1 MGVSFIFFSMEIKSI
16 TIGISEWLENVI
28 ASALP
33 KVSISPNGTI
43 GKMMNGFFGI
53 DLSTY
58 NVWKELGF
66 LAQPMLQNFVAPT
79 IEKYL
84 TMIPEEQREKAIM
97 SLVDAMIDKAEK
109 DGYVNVFGIQL
120 GKNAFQGLK
129 DILQN
134 I

>member
-1 MGVSFIFFSMEIKSI
+1 MEIKSI
-16 TIGISEWLENVI
+16 TTGISEWLENVI

>member
-1 MGVSFIFFSMEIKSI
+1 MFQGEMKIESV

-33 KVSISPNGTI
+33 KVTISPNGTI

-66 LAQPMLQNFVAPT
+66 LAQPMIQNFVAPA
-79 IEKYL
+79 IGKYL
-84 TMIPEEQREKAIM
+84 AMIPEDKLEDAVM
-97 SLVDAMIDKAEK
+97 GMVDAMIVQAEK
-109 DGYVNVFGIQL
+109 NGYVNVFGIQL
-120 GKNAFQGLK
+120 GKNAFEGLK
-129 DILQN
+129 DILKKKV
-134 I
+134 

>member
-1 MGVSFIFFSMEIKSI
+1 MEIKSI

-66 LAQPMLQNFVAPT
+66 LVQPMLQNFVAPT

-84 TMIPEEQREKAIM
+84 SMIPEEQREQAIM
-97 SLVDAMIDKAEK
+97 SLVDAMILQAEK
-109 DGYVNVFGIQL
+109 NRYVNVFGIQL
-120 GKNAFQGLK
+120 GKDAFQGLK

-134 I
+134 K

>member
-1 MGVSFIFFSMEIKSI
+1 MKIESI
-16 TIGISEWLENVI
+16 TTGISEWLENVI

-33 KVSISPNGTI
+33 KVSINPSGTI

-66 LAQPMLQNFVAPT
+66 LAQPMIQNFVAPA
-79 IEKYL
+79 IRKYL
-84 TMIPEEQREKAIM
+84 AMIPEEKLEEAVM
-97 SLVDAMIDKAEK
+97 SLVDAMIAQAEK
-109 DGYVNVFGIQL
+109 NGYVNVFGIQL

-129 DILQN
+129 DILN
-134 I
+134 EKI

>member
-1 MGVSFIFFSMEIKSI
+1 MKTENI

-33 KVSISPNGTI
+33 KVSINPNGTI

-66 LAQPMLQNFVAPT
+66 LAQPMIQNFVAPA
-79 IEKYL
+79 IGKYL
-84 TMIPEEQREKAIM
+84 AMIPEDKLEEAVM
-97 SLVDAMIDKAEK
+97 SLVDAMIAQAEK
-109 DGYVNVFGIQL
+109 NGYVNVFGIQL

-129 DILQN
+129 DILEKKV
-134 I
+134 

>member
-1 MGVSFIFFSMEIKSI
+1 MKIESI

-33 KVSISPNGTI
+33 KININPNGGI
-43 GKMMNGFFGI
+43 GKVMSGFFGI

-66 LAQPMLQNFVAPT
+66 LAQPMIQNFVAPAL
-79 IEKYL
+79 EKYL
-84 TMIPEEQREKAIM
+84 VMIPEEQREDAIM
-97 SLVDAMIDKAEK
+97 SMVDAMIAQAEK
-109 DGYVNVFGIQL
+109 NGYVNVFGIQL

-129 DILQN
+129 DILEKKV
-134 I
+134 

>member
-1 MGVSFIFFSMEIKSI
+1 MKIESI

-33 KVSISPNGTI
+33 KVNINPNGGI
-43 GKMMNGFFGI
+43 GKVMSGFFGI

-66 LAQPMLQNFVAPT
+66 LAQPMIQNFVAPA
-79 IEKYL
+79 IGKYL
-84 TMIPEEQREKAIM
+84 AMIPEDKLEDAVIGM
-97 SLVDAMIDKAEK
+97 VDAMIAQAEK
-109 DGYVNVFGIQL
+109 NGYVNVFGIQL

-129 DILQN
+129 DILTEKM
-134 I
+134 

>member
-1 MGVSFIFFSMEIKSI
+1 MKTESI

-33 KVSISPNGTI
+33 KVQITSSSGI
-43 GKMMNGFFGI
+43 GKAMTGLFGI
-53 DLSTY
+53 DLSNY

-66 LAQPMLQNFVAPT
+66 LVRPMLQNFVAPSV
-79 IEKYL
+79 EKYL
-84 TMIPEEQREKAIM
+84 SLIPEEQREKAVM
-97 SLVDAMIDKAEK
+97 SLVDAMIDKADK

-134 I
+134 K

>member
-1 MGVSFIFFSMEIKSI
+1 MKTENI

-33 KVSISPNGTI
+33 KVTINPSGTI

-53 DLSTY
+53 DLSSY

-66 LAQPMLQNFVAPT
+66 LAQPMIQNFVAPA
-79 IEKYL
+79 IGKYL
-84 TMIPEEQREKAIM
+84 AMIPEEKLEEAVM
-97 SLVDAMIDKAEK
+97 SLVDAMIAQAEK
-109 DGYVNVFGIQL
+109 NGYVNVFGIQL

-129 DILQN
+129 DILN
-134 I
+134 EKI

>member
-1 MGVSFIFFSMEIKSI
+1 MEIKSI
-16 TIGISEWLENVI
+16 TTGISEWLENVI

-53 DLSTY
+53 DLATY

-84 TMIPEEQREKAIM
+84 SMIPEDQREQAIM
-97 SLVDAMIDKAEK
+97 SLVDAMIQQAEK
-109 DGYVNVFGIQL
+109 NGYVNVFGIQL

-129 DILQN
+129 DILN
-134 I
+134 EKI

>member
-1 MGVSFIFFSMEIKSI
+1 MKTENI

-33 KVSISPNGTI
+33 KVSINPNGTI

-79 IEKYL
+79 IGKYL
-84 TMIPEEQREKAIM
+84 SMIPEEKLEEAVM
-97 SLVDAMIDKAEK
+97 SLVDAMIEQTEK
-109 DGYVNVFGIQL
+109 NGYVNVFGFKL
-120 GKNAFQGLK
+120 GKNVFQGLK
-129 DILQN
+129 DILQEKMQDYE
-134 I
+134 

>member
-1 MGVSFIFFSMEIKSI
+1 MKIEGI

-33 KVSISPNGTI
+33 KVTINPSGGI
-43 GKMMNGFFGI
+43 GKVMNGFFGI

-66 LAQPMLQNFVAPT
+66 LAQPMIQNFVAPA
-79 IEKYL
+79 IGKYL
-84 TMIPEEQREKAIM
+84 AMIPEDKLEEAVM
-97 SLVDAMIDKAEK
+97 SLVDAMIAQAEK
-109 DGYVNVFGIQL
+109 NGYVNVFGIQL

-129 DILQN
+129 DILEKKV
-134 I
+134 

>member
-1 MGVSFIFFSMEIKSI
+1 MEIKSI

-66 LAQPMLQNFVAPT
+66 LTQPVLQNFVAPT

-84 TMIPEEQREKAIM
+84 SMIPEEQREKAVM
-97 SLVDAMIDKAEK
+97 SLVDAMIEQTEK
-109 DGYVNVFGIQL
+109 NGYVNVFGFKL
-120 GKNAFQGLK
+120 GKNVFQGLK

-134 I
+134 K

>member
-1 MGVSFIFFSMEIKSI
+1 MKIEGI

-43 GKMMNGFFGI
+43 GKVMNGFFGI

-66 LAQPMLQNFVAPT
+66 LAQPMIQNFVAPA
-79 IEKYL
+79 IGKYL
-84 TMIPEEQREKAIM
+84 AMIPEEKLEEAVM
-97 SLVDAMIDKAEK
+97 SLVDAMIDQAEK
-109 DGYVNVFGIQL
+109 NGYVNVFGIQL

-129 DILQN
+129 DILEKKV
-134 I
+134 

>member
-1 MGVSFIFFSMEIKSI
+1 MKIEGI

-33 KVSISPNGTI
+33 KVTINPSGTI

-66 LAQPMLQNFVAPT
+66 LAQPMIQNFVAPA
-79 IEKYL
+79 IGKYL
-84 TMIPEEQREKAIM
+84 AMIPEDKLEDAVM
-97 SLVDAMIDKAEK
+97 SLVDAMIAQAEK
-109 DGYVNVFGIQL
+109 NGYVNVFGIQL
-120 GKNAFQGLK
+120 GKNVFQGLK
-129 DILQN
+129 DILTEKM
-134 I
+134 

>member
-1 MGVSFIFFSMEIKSI
+1 MEIENI
-16 TIGISEWLENVI
+16 TTGISEWLENVI

-66 LAQPMLQNFVAPT
+66 LAQPMIQNFVAPAL
-79 IEKYL
+79 EKYL
-84 TMIPEEQREKAIM
+84 VMIPEEQREKAVM
-97 SLVDAMIDKAEK
+97 SLVDAMIAQAEK
-109 DGYVNVFGIQL
+109 NGYVNVFGIQL

-129 DILQN
+129 DILQT

>member
-1 MGVSFIFFSMEIKSI
+1 
-16 TIGISEWLENVI
+16 
-28 ASALP
+28 
-33 KVSISPNGTI
+33 
-43 GKMMNGFFGI
+43 MNGFFGI

-84 TMIPEEQREKAIM
+84 TMIPEEQREKAVM

>member
-1 MGVSFIFFSMEIKSI
+1 MKIESI

-53 DLSTY
+53 DLASY

-66 LAQPMLQNFVAPT
+66 LAQPMLQNFVSPT

-84 TMIPEEQREKAIM
+84 SMIPEEKLEDAVM
-97 SLVDAMIDKAEK
+97 SLVDAMIAQAEK
-109 DGYVNVFGIQL
+109 NGYVNVFGIQL

-129 DILQN
+129 DILN
-134 I
+134 EKL

>member
-1 MGVSFIFFSMEIKSI
+1 MKIESV

-33 KVSISPNGTI
+33 KVAISPNGTI
-43 GKMMNGFFGI
+43 GKVMNGFFGI

-66 LAQPMLQNFVAPT
+66 LAQPMLQNFVTPA
-79 IEKYL
+79 IGKYL
-84 TMIPEEQREKAIM
+84 AMIPEEKLEEAVM
-97 SLVDAMIDKAEK
+97 SLVDAMIDQAEK
-109 DGYVNVFGIQL
+109 NGYVNVFGIQL

-129 DILQN
+129 DILEKKV
-134 I
+134 

>member
-1 MGVSFIFFSMEIKSI
+1 MKTENII
-16 TIGISEWLENVI
+16 IGISEWLENVI

-33 KVSISPNGTI
+33 KVTINPNGTI

-66 LAQPMLQNFVAPT
+66 LAQPMIQNFVAPA
-79 IEKYL
+79 IGKYL
-84 TMIPEEQREKAIM
+84 AMIPEEKLEEAVM
-97 SLVDAMIDKAEK
+97 SLVDAMIAQAEK
-109 DGYVNVFGIQL
+109 NGYVNVFGIQL

-129 DILQN
+129 DILEKKV
-134 I
+134 

>member
-1 MGVSFIFFSMEIKSI
+1 MKIEGI

-43 GKMMNGFFGI
+43 GKVMNGFFGI

-66 LAQPMLQNFVAPT
+66 LAQPMIQNFVSPALS
-79 IEKYL
+79 KYL
-84 TMIPEEQREKAIM
+84 AMIPEEKLEEAVM
-97 SLVDAMIDKAEK
+97 SLVDAMIDQAEK
-109 DGYVNVFGIQL
+109 NGYVNVFGIQL

-129 DILQN
+129 DILEKKV
-134 I
+134 

>member
-1 MGVSFIFFSMEIKSI
+1 MEIKSI

-33 KVSISPNGTI
+33 KININPNGGI
-43 GKMMNGFFGI
+43 GKVMSGFFGI

-66 LAQPMLQNFVAPT
+66 LAQPMIRNFVAPAL
-79 IEKYL
+79 EKYL
-84 TMIPEEQREKAIM
+84 VMIPEEQREDAVM
-97 SLVDAMIDKAEK
+97 SMVDAMIAQAEK
-109 DGYVNVFGIQL
+109 NGYVNVFGIQL

-129 DILQN
+129 DILQT

>member
-1 MGVSFIFFSMEIKSI
+1 MEIKSI
-16 TIGISEWLENVI
+16 TIGISEWIENVI

-66 LAQPMLQNFVAPT
+66 LAQPMIQNFVSPALS
-79 IEKYL
+79 KYL
-84 TMIPEEQREKAIM
+84 AMIPEEQREKAIM
-97 SLVDAMIDKAEK
+97 SLVDAMIQQAEK
-109 DGYVNVFGIQL
+109 NGYVNVFGIQL

-129 DILQN
+129 DILN
-134 I
+134 EKI